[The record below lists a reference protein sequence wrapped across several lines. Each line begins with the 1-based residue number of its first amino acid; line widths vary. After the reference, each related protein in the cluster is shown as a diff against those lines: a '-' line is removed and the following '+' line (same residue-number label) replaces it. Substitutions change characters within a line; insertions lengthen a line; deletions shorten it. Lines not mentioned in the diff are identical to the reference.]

1 LGLIGQDILNSD
13 ISQSHLGIRITS
25 GIFQLWRSQGIIT
38 QFHLKYALS
47 AALIG
52 TIISIA
58 ASYFHIHISSQIQ
71 QTDTSGTLSF
81 YKKFKSLS
89 SHHLSLLFG
98 LSSIS
103 WSGHQIHISL
113 PINRLLDSGIDPVL
127 IPSPQHVLFK
137 DFIEII
143 LPGFSISPLVNFS
156 CLSSITL
163 AQVTAHHFYL
173 GLVFITSS
181 VIGLPQVGIL
191 SFGVTLR
198 CAKWKS
204 AIVNIT
210 NSWHAQLSINLA
222 IAASLSIAF
231 SHHIYAIPIY
241 PYCASDYPTVLCLF
255 YHHMW
260 IGAFFTIG
268 AGAHASIF
276 IIVDQQAIKNY
287 SFSFILLK
295 VLNHR
300 DLIIGHLIWVTIAL
314 GLHSFKL

>member
-1 LGLIGQDILNSD
+1 
-13 ISQSHLGIRITS
+13 
-25 GIFQLWRSQGIIT
+25 
-38 QFHLKYALS
+38 LKYALS

-143 LPGFSISPLVNFS
+143 LPGFSIS
-156 CLSSITL
+156 SITL

-173 GLVFITSS
+173 GCYWLTTS
-181 VIGLPQVGIL
+181 
-191 SFGVTLR
+191 
-198 CAKWKS
+198 W
-204 AIVNIT
+204 
-210 NSWHAQLSINLA
+210 NL
-222 IAASLSIAF
+222 
-231 SHHIYAIPIY
+231 
-241 PYCASDYPTVLCLF
+241 
-255 YHHMW
+255 
-260 IGAFFTIG
+260 
-268 AGAHASIF
+268 IF
-276 IIVDQQAIKNY
+276 WSYIKMC
-287 SFSFILLK
+287 
-295 VLNHR
+295 
-300 DLIIGHLIWVTIAL
+300 
-314 GLHSFKL
+314 